1 MEKQSNLRKVQ
12 NEIII
17 LKSMAQNKLRQR
29 ALSAILIKFTIRYDI
44 SITNLRVYLFCNTFL
59 IN

>member
-1 MEKQSNLRKVQ
+1 MEKQSNLRKAQ

-17 LKSMAQNKLRQR
+17 LKSMAQSKQR